1 MILYGMRVGCRNM
14 AGPLC
19 TACLVPLCV
28 TMERVP
34 REGSLVFSSERELKQ
49 YQGSWGCVDAA
60 LATTDWSASTHPVV
74 SPLSFLAENLG
85 FIVLGLAPILG
96 SGRADCFCSQIPATL
111 QGFCSSSMWIPSV
124 VLIYPLS
131 VFFSASPG
139 WKYFSPR
146 VQGYQSLGTG
156 HFYSVL
162 VFNFLR

>member
-34 REGSLVFSSERELKQ
+34 REGSLAFSSERELKQ
-49 YQGSWGCVDAA
+49 YQGSWECVDAA

-96 SGRADCFCSQIPATL
+96 SGRGVCFYSQIPATL

-131 VFFSASPG
+131 VFF
-139 WKYFSPR
+139 
-146 VQGYQSLGTG
+146 
-156 HFYSVL
+156 
-162 VFNFLR
+162 FLPPQAGSIFL